1 MKRIA
6 SLSIL
11 FAALIEFAIERAKFD
26 LWIVIIAI
34 GPLLWNPVGRALRMT
49 REKQLVVSSK
59 HATEMQ
65 LKALAETEAS
75 HLESRGR
82 SHAIQNLQDSQPG
95 AAKALSDLERKQA
108 TVTDG

>member
-6 SLSIL
+6 FLSIL

-34 GPLLWNPVGRALRMT
+34 VPLLWNPVGRALRIT
-49 REKQLVVSSK
+49 REKQLVVGSK
-59 HATEMQ
+59 HVNEKQ

-95 AAKALSDLERKQA
+95 AAKNSAILNEGRPQ
-108 TVTDG
+108 